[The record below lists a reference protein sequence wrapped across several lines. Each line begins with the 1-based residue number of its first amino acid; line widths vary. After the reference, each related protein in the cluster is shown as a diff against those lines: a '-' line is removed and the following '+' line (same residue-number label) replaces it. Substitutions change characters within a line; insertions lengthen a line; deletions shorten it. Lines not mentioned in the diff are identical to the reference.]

1 MDSFCPIYTNND
13 KWLGLGLGLGVN
25 DEEESEQSLL
35 AITLCLGTSSY
46 KYTASTLNT

>member
-13 KWLGLGLGLGVN
+13 KWLGLGLGVN

-46 KYTASTLNT
+46 KFIASTLNT